1 MTIRNGIFII
11 DVAAMSSETRR
22 LIYHGE
28 GAIYRFFNSTDRAS
42 PLRKKIEIRNAYD
55 SGAQAVDQILYPT
68 MCIDV
73 AVGPTTDPMT
83 FLEGIEVLAE
93 NQTAANEDIK
103 GIWELVRDTD
113 GTVLNND
120 RKSGRFN
127 FPRSIADSH
136 LPVMLADL
144 TYSSEDAIYRIFNT
158 GKHTFE
164 LFIAEDKN
172 RTNEVFSTDVF
183 SRQAIDITVNDINH
197 RKVFVTRKATLQ
209 PIKGIFELV
218 R

>member
-42 PLRKKIEIRNAYD
+42 PLKKKIKIQNTYD
-55 SGAQAVDQILYPT
+55 SGPEEVDQILYPT

-73 AVGPTTDPMT
+73 AVGPTSDASM
-83 FLEGIEVLAE
+83 FLEGIEVQAE
-93 NQTAANEDIK
+93 NKTSANEDMK

-127 FPRSIADSH
+127 FPRSIADTH
-136 LPVMLADL
+136 LPVMIADL
-144 TYSSEDAIYRIFNT
+144 TFSSDDAIYRVFNT

-164 LFIAEDKN
+164 LFVAEDKN
-172 RTNEVFSTDVF
+172 KTNEVLSTDVF
-183 SRQAIDITVNDINH
+183 PRQAIDITIDDMDS
-197 RKVFVTRKATLQ
+197 RKVFVTRKASLQ